1 MSSNSKG
8 KKVIKSFDGNNAPV
22 DFDIPSIGIEDIDRA
37 IFQLFDNKI
46 SFEVSHK
53 GTLQKV
59 PVIFASGERFA
70 LTRRKNPIRDSENT
84 LILPLVS
91 IMRQNIDFSPAQAG
105 KKTAIAFRE
114 QESYVIKYRLNERDR
129 KYQNIINKQGLKN
142 QINVSSENNFL
153 LNTPTPGFS
162 VKPDAVSTRRS
173 SANIGFSSV
182 ANVSLGENLGRNM
195 FEIIE
200 IPYPEFVAVTY
211 DVVFWTQYMKQ
222 SNQMIETLLLNFT
235 GQGEEIPMTTEGGYQ
250 LVAFFTG
257 PFSNSGTNL
266 DEFTESERIIKHSFS
281 VTIPGYI
288 LNPKH
293 PGMPKLLRSY
303 VSAPEINFGIFSGD
317 AEVIDYQPERI
328 RDKVKRHV
336 LQDLT
341 NLKEN
346 ELQRG
351 ESREV
356 LVNKIVNPFTNSTKT
371 QFSKVRLRNQRSGET
386 VASSELIEEIES
398 IDS

>member
-1 MSSNSKG
+1 MSNKPKG
-8 KKVIKSFDGNNAPV
+8 EKIIKSFDGNNAPA

-37 IFQLFDNKI
+37 VFQLFDKKI
-46 SFEVSHK
+46 FFEVSHK

-91 IMRQNIDFSPAQAG
+91 IMRQNIDFSPSQAN
-105 KKTAIAFRE
+105 KRTAIAFRE
-114 QESYVIKYRLNERDR
+114 QESYVIKYKLSNRDR

-142 QINVSSENNFL
+142 QLNVSSEKNFI

-162 VKPDAVSTRRS
+162 VKPDSISTRRS

-182 ANVSLGENLGRNM
+182 ANISLGEDLGRNM

-235 GQGEEIPMTTEGGYQ
+235 GQGEEIPMTTEGGYE
-250 LVAFFTG
+250 LVAFFSG

-288 LNPKH
+288 INPKH

-303 VSAPEINFGIFSGD
+303 VSAPEINFGMFEGN
-317 AEVIDYQPERI
+317 AEVIDYQPERLK
-328 RDKVKRHV
+328 DKVKRHV

-341 NLKEN
+341 NAKES
-346 ELQRG
+346 ELRRG

-356 LVNKIVNPFTNSTKT
+356 LEDKIVNPFTNSTKT
-371 QFSKVRLRNQRSGET
+371 HFSKVRLRNQRSGET